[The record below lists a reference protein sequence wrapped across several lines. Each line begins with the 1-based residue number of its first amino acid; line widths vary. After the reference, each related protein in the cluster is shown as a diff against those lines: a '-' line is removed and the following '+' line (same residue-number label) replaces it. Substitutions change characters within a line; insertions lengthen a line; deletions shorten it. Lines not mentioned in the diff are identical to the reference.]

1 MRHCDASSCEVSV
14 AGELPPQLAA
24 GVVQRL
30 VERATRRAETLG
42 ENVDRHTVDGEGD
55 EDAALV
61 GREGELDRVLDRRQ
75 QLRLLRRLVGLEAGT
90 RDEIPPSCS
99 IGTSRSCQARR
110 RNLTAAS

>member
-1 MRHCDASSCEVSV
+1 MQGASLRCLQLRVSV

-30 VERATRRAETLG
+30 VERATRGAETLG
-42 ENVDRHTVDGEGD
+42 ENVDRHPVDGEGD

-61 GREGELDRVLDRRQ
+61 WREGELDGVLDRGQ

-90 RDEIPPSCS
+90 RDEIPTPPPSAP
-99 IGTSRSCQARR
+99 RAPAR
-110 RNLTAAS
+110 LAAAT